1 MIFQIIIIIIQICL
15 YYYIQL
21 HIIHIQISDL
31 YIIIKE
37 IMKENEMS
45 KRKKKKYLL
54 IFNITNNFDAQ
65 YIRNQ
70 NEHFLFIHSFVYRC
84 LYLH

>member
-1 MIFQIIIIIIQICL
+1 MIFQIIIIIQIFL

-21 HIIHIQISDL
+21 HIIKQIFDL

-37 IMKENEMS
+37 IIKENEMS
-45 KRKKKKYLL
+45 SRKKKKYLL
-54 IFNITNNFDAQ
+54 IFNITNNIDAQ
-65 YIRNQ
+65 CIRNQ

-84 LYLH
+84 LHLH